1 MLISTY
7 VAVSEF
13 VHRLRRNISGVTAI
27 EYGLIAGAIA
37 VAIIVTVTA
46 LGGNISAK
54 FDAVSTALTPPA
66 PTN

>member
-13 VHRLRRNISGVTAI
+13 ANRLRRNTSGVTAI

-37 VAIIVTVTA
+37 VGIIVTVTA
-46 LGGNISAK
+46 LGGNISGTFA
-54 FDAVSTALTPPA
+54 AVSAALTPPA
-66 PTN
+66 N

>member
-13 VHRLRRNISGVTAI
+13 VYRLRRNTSGVTAI

-46 LGGNISAK
+46 LGGNVSAT
-54 FDAVSTALTPPA
+54 FGRVSAALTPPA
-66 PTN
+66 N